1 MIYACPVWTLTK
13 NMNIESISILQKKC
27 MRIINFAPFNSY
39 TNDMFADDEILK
51 FKDIISIEQ
60 LNIVFDFLNNLTYL
74 IFAI

>member
-1 MIYACPVWTLTK
+1 
-13 NMNIESISILQKKC
+13 

-51 FKDIISIEQ
+51 YKDIISIEQ
-60 LNIVFDFLNNLTYL
+60 LKIVFDFLNNNLTYL